1 MLSDGGNKG
10 DFNMEENIS
19 IEQYM
24 PKEKLW
30 AWLPAKSEELVDGYK
45 LHIDED
51 GDFNPNIYEAM
62 VAKCQSGLFEIK
74 DCRPDYFELVKKS
87 DETLAQEKASQKAN
101 QIRSIRSQYMAEILN
116 KIDRY
121 EKQVSGGIETTD
133 SEETY
138 KQYLIYLQ
146 YLRDVPQSENFP
158 DIEVLTFEKWTI
170 GATGLRTTDDSN
182 GE

>member
-1 MLSDGGNKG
+1 MD
-10 DFNMEENIS
+10 ENII
-19 IEQYM
+19 IEQYT

-30 AWLPAKSEELVDGYK
+30 AWKPANSEELIDGYK
-45 LHIDED
+45 LPIDED

-62 VAKCQSGLFEIK
+62 VVKCLSGLFEIK

-87 DETLAQEKASQKAN
+87 DDALTQEKAN
-101 QIRSIRSQYMAEILN
+101 QIRSIRSQYMADILN
-116 KIDRY
+116 KSERY
-121 EKQVSGGIETTD
+121 EKQQAAEIETTD

-138 KQYLIYLQ
+138 KQYLQYLQ

-158 DIEVLTFEKWTI
+158 NEEVLTFDKWTI
-170 GATGLRTTDDSN
+170 GATGLRTTDDRN

>member
-1 MLSDGGNKG
+1 
-10 DFNMEENIS
+10 MEENVK
-19 IEQYM
+19 IEQYT

-30 AWLPAKSEELVDGYK
+30 AWMPANSEEIVEGYR
-45 LHIDED
+45 LPIDED
-51 GDFNPNIYEAM
+51 GDFNPNIYEVM

-87 DETLAQEKASQKAN
+87 EDALTQEKAN
-101 QIRSIRSQYMAEILN
+101 QVRSIRSQYMAEILN

-138 KQYLIYLQ
+138 KQYLQYLQ
-146 YLRDVPQSENFP
+146 YLRDVPQSEGFP
-158 DIEVLTFEKWTI
+158 NNPVKTFEEW
-170 GATGLRTTDDSN
+170 RV
-182 GE
+182 

>member
-1 MLSDGGNKG
+1 
-10 DFNMEENIS
+10 MEENFD

-30 AWLPAKSEELVDGYK
+30 AWLPAKSEELIDGYK
-45 LHIDED
+45 LPID
-51 GDFNPNIYEAM
+51 GDGDWNPKIYEAM

-87 DETLAQEKASQKAN
+87 DDTLTQEKAN

-138 KQYLIYLQ
+138 KQYLQYLQ
-146 YLRDVPQSENFP
+146 YLRDIPQSENFP
-158 DIEVLTFEKWTI
+158 NEDVLTFDEWSDK
-170 GATGLRTTDDSN
+170 
-182 GE
+182 